1 MLSSLLNLYLS
12 VSFLYYV
19 ASQKEP
25 SVLRLVMWEWRH
37 CQGIT
42 PIWYLYAMASVQL
55 LQVINTSFNFPIY
68 WFVGNF
74 RETFMAIFCTWG
86 KKEGGERRDQG
97 KVLFLHQIKIIHV
110 FSVLSQWDT
119 RQSILSISNE
129 NTKLSFISNDQR
141 RKISADL
148 SRDSKFDLSL
158 LQNKVQTQQKP
169 YRNM

>member
-1 MLSSLLNLYLS
+1 MSCFVKMSSL
-12 VSFLYYV
+12 
-19 ASQKEP
+19 
-25 SVLRLVMWEWRH
+25 RLKCVW
-37 CQGIT
+37 QGIT

-86 KKEGGERRDQG
+86 KKELGDRRDQG
-97 KVLFLHQIKIIHV
+97 KVLFLHQILNIGI

-148 SRDSKFDLSL
+148 TRDSKFDLSL
-158 LQNKVQTQQKP
+158 LQNKVQTP
-169 YRNM
+169 YRNMQM